1 MKIEFKNPVATV
13 LVVWAV
19 ERTVKHIVTSLT
31 MPEFDK
37 AMCLIKSKGYDI
49 IPKEEKKEESE
60 DLEKIDPDV
69 VEDLPDEIDIS
80 SLEDE
85 EKEEK

>member
-1 MKIEFKNPVATV
+1 MRIEFKNPVATV

-19 ERTVKHIVTSLT
+19 ERTVKHVITSLT

-37 AMCLIKSKGYDI
+37 AMALVKSKGFDI
-49 IPKEEKKEESE
+49 VPKEEKKEEE
-60 DLEKIDPDV
+60 DLDNEY
-69 VEDLPDEIDIS
+69 EDLDNEIDAS
-80 SLEDE
+80 CLGEDE